1 MMDTN
6 RGEAKD
12 RLKQLM
18 AQKGITKKQ
27 LAALCNLSEDS
38 IKGYR
43 KGNTLPLEHA
53 MKIADEYNV
62 TLDWL
67 FGRSEYQNE
76 SDLMVDIVLALDKVF
91 RFTVRKDTS
100 GDTYPVLLIDRQFH
114 EYITDLQK
122 LQSLK
127 ATSAM
132 LENTYINARREIY
145 NKYQMVFRHIFSTMG
160 FNEEAAIEIRNFEGL
175 TIIDILGNATE
186 RKKPLK

>member
-1 MMDTN
+1 MDTN

-18 AQKGITKKQ
+18 AQKGITNKQ

-67 FGRSEYQNE
+67 FGRSECRNE
-76 SDLMVDIVLALDKVF
+76 TDLIANIVLALDKVF
-91 RFTVRKDTS
+91 CFTVRKDTL
-100 GDTYPVLLIDRQFH
+100 GDTYPVLLIDRQFY

-145 NKYQMVFRHIFSTMG
+145 NKYQMVFRRIFSTMG

-186 RKKPLK
+186 CKKEPLK